1 MIHAFSV
8 ANYLSV
14 REEIV
19 LDLRIP
25 GTAPDL
31 TCFRKSQARPGVRLP
46 AVVVLMGP
54 NGSGK
59 TTVLSALAKMF
70 QIASADLGDQ
80 KPIGSVLPFMSSECV
95 GRPSRFCVDLEA
107 DWLAPGE
114 TPTAFR
120 YVLEV
125 ERVGCEADGHRLE
138 DLAINDVSVRREA
151 LFHFP
156 KGRPRRLMERCESA
170 ERIYAGPEFGLR
182 GRDDRLR
189 AVRPDASVI
198 STLDALNVPLA
209 GLIAERFRGYL
220 HSTNLDVRGNLG
232 TDQLVTM
239 LDMYPGLMDR
249 MRNDIQCSDLGIRD
263 VEIKEGVAGKTFW
276 FDHAGVDAPIPIGF
290 ESRGTN
296 RLLHLL
302 PQINLALDQ
311 AGVAV
316 FDEIDADLHV
326 DIVEELMHWF
336 RSRER
341 NPLGAQLLLT
351 SHNVGLLD
359 NMEKEELYIVEKSRC
374 GATRIHG
381 AQEVEGLR
389 RDARLYSKYR
399 AGVIGGVPN
408 IG

>member
-311 AGVAV
+311 AGLAV

-341 NPLGAQLLLT
+341 NPTGCPVAPHVAQRGPLGQY
-351 SHNVGLLD
+351 G
-359 NMEKEELYIVEKSRC
+359 
-374 GATRIHG
+374 
-381 AQEVEGLR
+381 EGRTLHR
-389 RDARLYSKYR
+389 
-399 AGVIGGVPN
+399 
-408 IG
+408 